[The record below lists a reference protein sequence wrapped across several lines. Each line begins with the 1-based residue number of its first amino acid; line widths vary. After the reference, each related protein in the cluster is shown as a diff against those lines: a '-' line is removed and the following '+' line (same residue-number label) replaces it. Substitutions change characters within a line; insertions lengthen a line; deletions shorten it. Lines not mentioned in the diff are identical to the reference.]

1 MVHDSRMDLFGF
13 GAGAFGI
20 GFAIM
25 LVFSLLFFAAVVT
38 FIVIAITKNARKASQ
53 LGHDPFTMET
63 ELTAR
68 AIDSQLLQPERSLES
83 RLAELDDLLARGVIT
98 PAEHATGRAEAIA
111 GR

>member
-1 MVHDSRMDLFGF
+1 MDLFGF
-13 GAGAFGI
+13 GVGAFGI
-20 GFAIM
+20 GFVLM
-25 LVFSLLFFAAVVT
+25 LILFGLFFAAVVT
-38 FIVIAITKNARKASQ
+38 FMVIAITKNAKKASE

-68 AIDSQLLQPERSLES
+68 AIDSQLLKPEQTLES

-98 PAEHATGRAEAIA
+98 PAEHATARADALA